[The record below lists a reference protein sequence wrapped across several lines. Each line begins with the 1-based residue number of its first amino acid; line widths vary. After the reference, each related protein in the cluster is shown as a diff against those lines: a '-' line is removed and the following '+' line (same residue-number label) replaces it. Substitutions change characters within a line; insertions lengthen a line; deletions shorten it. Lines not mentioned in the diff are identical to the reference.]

1 MNAVEVI
8 AAALVS
14 VTGIGCAT
22 GVVITVIEK
31 RADRLRRELAHKLDL
46 ERERSSQLQQRLQLV
61 ERQNDQLQQQLA
73 WHGRLLGAQ
82 APAPGELPAGGPP
95 SLAGRQ

>member
-8 AAALVS
+8 SFALVS
-14 VTGIGCAT
+14 ITGIGCAT
-22 GVVITVIEK
+22 GVVVVAIEK
-31 RADRLRRELAHKLDL
+31 RADRLRRDITHKLEL

-73 WHGRLLGAQ
+73 WHGKLLGAH
-82 APAPGELPAGGPP
+82 APAPEELPAGGPP
-95 SLAGRQ
+95 SLAGR